1 MLNNAKYR
9 LNLYLNG
16 NLIGDVRPIAQR
28 LVWAR
33 RRTKRGAD
41 SIDFVLNDKV
51 FDNWCKQKHTDVATM
66 LKPYAL
72 ECRVVRDDVELVGG
86 FLATMPAYNPN
97 QASADLTMHF
107 DGYLNLLNGVY
118 IFKDATKLPWGT
130 VTGRMGDLVQ
140 QFITLANTRSS
151 AAGKGF
157 GFVANNIDT
166 MPSVTNTFDNYKP
179 VKEFIVDRCDNTE
192 GAGPF
197 DVYFHADKKYDV
209 IMQSNLGDVIT
220 GWVAQYPADPY
231 KISLSD
237 ISAPERMGYAS
248 FVFAVGYGEISANPD
263 ENTTI
268 IATAL
273 NAAATAEYGY
283 CETLETYSSVTRQTT
298 LNQKANTQVSIL
310 SNPIWQ
316 PEIQTNGKWLAPT
329 PNGTNKIWLGDII
342 TINNEADFTGMTNG
356 KFRVNELEVRVSSN
370 GAETI
375 IPIIE
380 RVTGV

>member
-16 NLIGDVRPIAQR
+16 TLIGDVRPIAQR
-28 LVWAR
+28 LIWAR

-41 SIDFVLNDKV
+41 SIDFILNDKV

-97 QASADLTMHF
+97 QASAELSMHF

-197 DVYFHADKKYDV
+197 DVYFYADKKYDV
-209 IMQSNLGDVIT
+209 IMESNLGDVIT

-231 KISLSD
+231 KISLTD
-237 ISAPERMGYAS
+237 ISCPERMGYAS
-248 FVFAVGYGEISANPD
+248 YVFAVGYGEISSNPD

-268 IATAL
+268 IATAS

-283 CETLETYSSVTRQTT
+283 CEPILVLLDRLHLTKRLIRKYLSCLTLYGNLISRLMANGLHLHRLERIRFGSV
-298 LNQKANTQVSIL
+298 IL
-310 SNPIWQ
+310 SP
-316 PEIQTNGKWLAPT
+316 
-329 PNGTNKIWLGDII
+329 
-342 TINNEADFTGMTNG
+342 
-356 KFRVNELEVRVSSN
+356 
-370 GAETI
+370 
-375 IPIIE
+375 
-380 RVTGV
+380 